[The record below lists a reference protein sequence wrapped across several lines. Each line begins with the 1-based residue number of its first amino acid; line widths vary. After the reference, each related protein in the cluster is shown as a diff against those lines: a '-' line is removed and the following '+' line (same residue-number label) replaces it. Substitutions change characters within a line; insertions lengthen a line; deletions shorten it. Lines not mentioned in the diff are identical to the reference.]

1 MFIYAVAN
9 TYWWKGQSRAI
20 CDISS
25 LTPAQFTAWQ
35 EQRYTQDKLFNP
47 VELAQDIPP
56 CYIHHVFL
64 GLELGVVL
72 AHRGMLQELGVV
84 LAHRGMLQ
92 ELGVVL
98 AHRGMLQELRAVLS
112 VPGAQPQLL
121 LYNTTYNLGE
131 FLCHQWFFYTWYL
144 RKHQSHQQHF
154 FFMRESL
161 SLSPPP
167 HTHMHV
173 HTHTPSPTC
182 ACLNSCCAGGAC

>member
-64 GLELGVVL
+64 GSELGVVL

-131 FLCHQWFFYTWYL
+131 FCVSPMVSLHVVLEEAPVIPAVFL
-144 RKHQSHQQHF
+144 LHERKTQF
-154 FFMRESL
+154 VPPP
-161 SLSPPP
+161 PPP
-167 HTHMHV
+167 HAHTCMYTHILHPLLV
-173 HTHTPSPTC
+173 R
-182 ACLNSCCAGGAC
+182 A

>member
-1 MFIYAVAN
+1 MFIYAVVN
-9 TYWWKGQSRAI
+9 TYWWKGQSCAI

-64 GLELGVVL
+64 GS
-72 AHRGMLQELGVV
+72 
-84 LAHRGMLQ
+84 

-131 FLCHQWFFYTWYL
+131 FLCVTNGFST
-144 RKHQSHQQHF
+144 R
-154 FFMRESL
+154 
-161 SLSPPP
+161 
-167 HTHMHV
+167 V
-173 HTHTPSPTC
+173 I
-182 ACLNSCCAGGAC
+182 